1 MKLGIVGLPNV
12 GKSTLFNAITKAGAE
27 SANYPFCTID
37 ANVGV
42 VNVPDERL
50 ELLGKLYDTKKIVPA
65 TIEFCD
71 IAGLVK
77 GASKGEGLGNKFLSN
92 IRETDAI
99 IHVIRCF
106 EDENVVHVDGKINP
120 VRDIDTINSELIFAD
135 MEVVDK
141 ILEKTKKSMKGDK
154 KLIEEVNLLEKI
166 LSELEKGNPA
176 RILDFSEKEEK
187 FLKNYNL
194 LTQKPVLYIGNVSEE
209 DIITDGKDNP
219 YVKEVKEYIKKE
231 NSEII
236 LISAKIEQELSELE
250 ENEKKQFLSEM
261 GIHESGLEKLIKH
274 SYKLLG
280 LMSFLTAGEPECRA
294 WTIKL
299 GTKAVDA
306 AAKIHTDISRGFIR
320 SETINYKELLNCNGI
335 VQAREKGLV
344 RLEGKDYIVQDGD
357 VIHFRFNV

>member
-1 MKLGIVGLPNV
+1 
-12 GKSTLFNAITKAGAE
+12 
-27 SANYPFCTID
+27 
-37 ANVGV
+37 
-42 VNVPDERL
+42 
-50 ELLGKLYDTKKIVPA
+50 
-65 TIEFCD
+65 
-71 IAGLVK
+71 
-77 GASKGEGLGNKFLSN
+77 
-92 IRETDAI
+92 
-99 IHVIRCF
+99 
-106 EDENVVHVDGKINP
+106 
-120 VRDIDTINSELIFAD
+120 
-135 MEVVDK
+135 
-141 ILEKTKKSMKGDK
+141 MKGDK

-274 SYKLLG
+274 SYKLLMICLEFLQVLIMQVKEFHMLKLKLDKIDI
-280 LMSFLTAGEPECRA
+280 LMQLF
-294 WTIKL
+294 
-299 GTKAVDA
+299 
-306 AAKIHTDISRGFIR
+306 
-320 SETINYKELLNCNGI
+320 
-335 VQAREKGLV
+335 
-344 RLEGKDYIVQDGD
+344 
-357 VIHFRFNV
+357 

>member
-12 GKSTLFNAITKAGAE
+12 GKSTLFNVITKAGAE

-219 YVKEVKEYIKKE
+219 YVKEVKEYIV
-231 NSEII
+231 
-236 LISAKIEQELSELE
+236 
-250 ENEKKQFLSEM
+250 
-261 GIHESGLEKLIKH
+261 
-274 SYKLLG
+274 
-280 LMSFLTAGEPECRA
+280 C
-294 WTIKL
+294 
-299 GTKAVDA
+299 
-306 AAKIHTDISRGFIR
+306 
-320 SETINYKELLNCNGI
+320 
-335 VQAREKGLV
+335 
-344 RLEGKDYIVQDGD
+344 
-357 VIHFRFNV
+357 

>member
-1 MKLGIVGLPNV
+1 M
-12 GKSTLFNAITKAGAE
+12 
-27 SANYPFCTID
+27 
-37 ANVGV
+37 
-42 VNVPDERL
+42 
-50 ELLGKLYDTKKIVPA
+50 LGKLYDTKKIVPA

-194 LTQKPVLYIGNVSEE
+194 LTQKPVRY
-209 DIITDGKDNP
+209 
-219 YVKEVKEYIKKE
+219 
-231 NSEII
+231 
-236 LISAKIEQELSELE
+236 
-250 ENEKKQFLSEM
+250 F
-261 GIHESGLEKLIKH
+261 
-274 SYKLLG
+274 
-280 LMSFLTAGEPECRA
+280 
-294 WTIKL
+294 
-299 GTKAVDA
+299 
-306 AAKIHTDISRGFIR
+306 
-320 SETINYKELLNCNGI
+320 
-335 VQAREKGLV
+335 
-344 RLEGKDYIVQDGD
+344 
-357 VIHFRFNV
+357 